1 MKACLGY
8 RRRSHGRAR
17 AHWWLIPLAVLA
29 CLTIAWL
36 VQPSREAPVA
46 LLAAPA
52 SADSATDYSALAPT
66 GAGPRAAAAPAIDH
80 SVVES
85 KQLADEPDM
94 TGASIG
100 AYGP

>member
-1 MKACLGY
+1 MKACL
-8 RRRSHGRAR
+8 RCRHHSHGRAR
-17 AHWWLIPLAVLA
+17 IRWVLIPLAVLA
-29 CLTIAWL
+29 TLTAAWL
-36 VQPSREAPVA
+36 MQPPRGTPVA
-46 LLAAPA
+46 MLVAPA
-52 SADSATDYSALAPT
+52 GADAATDFSALAPT
-66 GAGPRAAAAPAIDH
+66 RAGVVPSAAHALDH